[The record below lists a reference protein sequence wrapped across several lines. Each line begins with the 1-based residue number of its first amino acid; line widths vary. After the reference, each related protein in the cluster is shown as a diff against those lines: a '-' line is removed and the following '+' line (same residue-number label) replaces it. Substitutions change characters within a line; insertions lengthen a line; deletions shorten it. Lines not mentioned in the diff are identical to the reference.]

1 MSVLVGKSSRVLVQG
16 MGKHGTFHAI
26 GCRDYGTK
34 VVGGVTP
41 GKGGTKIEG
50 FPIFD
55 TVAQAVRKT
64 GANVSMVFVPPAG
77 AADAIMEATDAGI
90 PLVVCIPRGSH
101 PRYGQGRRDLKGRET
116 RLLGPNVPASSP
128 RVRSARSA

>member
-1 MSVLVGKSSRVLVQG
+1 MTEAAKKVVAAAGRRAVSVLVGKSTRVLVQG
-16 MGKHGTFHAI
+16 MGKHGTFHAM

-55 TVAQAVRKT
+55 SVAQAVRK
-64 GANVSMVFVPPAG
+64 
-77 AADAIMEATDAGI
+77 
-90 PLVVCIPRGSH
+90 
-101 PRYGQGRRDLKGRET
+101 RR
-116 RLLGPNVPASSP
+116 
-128 RVRSARSA
+128 ARTSR